1 MGKRKRKS
9 LLLQTMYFTSFFF
22 FSCLSI
28 VLLFI
33 WPSIN
38 GWYWLRRILRQACQQ
53 WQYTIVGPY
62 YTLNT
67 WIKWFSF
74 GKWLLS
80 SSSSSLM
87 SMMYTANWKSC
98 RCCSNLSC
106 DSAKLLAIFN
116 IKRKKRTR
124 MNLEPLLPQIYV
136 HYNTTNMNLFLTFA
150 TEILRTNSV

>member
-1 MGKRKRKS
+1 MNKVRIKIYSMERYRSINSFFCRNDWVNRRARCIIAKSNSEWKWQMGKIKRKS
-9 LLLQTMYFTSFFF
+9 LLLQTMYITSFFF
-22 FSCLSI
+22 FFLACLSI
-28 VLLFI
+28 VLLFV

-80 SSSSSLM
+80 SSSSSLTVYDVH
-87 SMMYTANWKSC
+87 SELKV
-98 RCCSNLSC
+98 LS
-106 DSAKLLAIFN
+106 LL
-116 IKRKKRTR
+116 
-124 MNLEPLLPQIYV
+124 
-136 HYNTTNMNLFLTFA
+136 
-150 TEILRTNSV
+150 